1 MRWTAVSLAI
11 AFVCVTAS
19 QAVVQTANQ
28 VVAQKTANQAVAQQK
43 VALVIGNDNYTQET
57 PLQNP
62 GRDAR
67 LMAARLQER
76 GFKLVGDRAQIDLDK
91 ATTDRMVTLF
101 GTMAENAD
109 VALFYFS
116 GHRYAVQRR

>member
-11 AFVCVTAS
+11 AFVCVTAN
-19 QAVVQTANQ
+19 QAVAQTANQ
-28 VVAQKTANQAVAQQK
+28 AVAQTANKAVAQQK
-43 VALVIGNDNYTQET
+43 VALVIGNDNYAQET

-67 LMAARLQER
+67 LMAARLQKL

-91 ATTDRMVTLF
+91 GDH
-101 GTMAENAD
+101 G
-109 VALFYFS
+109 
-116 GHRYAVQRR
+116 

>member
-19 QAVVQTANQ
+19 QAVAQTANQ

-62 GRDAR
+62 GR
-67 LMAARLQER
+67 ER
-76 GFKLVGDRAQIDLDK
+76 GLWRRACKSAGSSLS
-91 ATTDRMVTLF
+91 ATV
-101 GTMAENAD
+101 
-109 VALFYFS
+109 
-116 GHRYAVQRR
+116 RR